1 MCIKI
6 KKIPEVRLGLTPKY
20 NFPGPEKYNK
30 TIIFCNSH
38 EQSSTDALQF
48 LVIQHKFMIS

>member
-6 KKIPEVRLGLTPKY
+6 KKIPAVRLGLTPKY

-30 TIIFCNSH
+30 KIISCNIH
-38 EQSSTDALQF
+38 E
-48 LVIQHKFMIS
+48 

>member
-30 TIIFCNSH
+30 TYPVTVMSNLQQMHCN
-38 EQSSTDALQF
+38 F
-48 LVIQHKFMIS
+48 